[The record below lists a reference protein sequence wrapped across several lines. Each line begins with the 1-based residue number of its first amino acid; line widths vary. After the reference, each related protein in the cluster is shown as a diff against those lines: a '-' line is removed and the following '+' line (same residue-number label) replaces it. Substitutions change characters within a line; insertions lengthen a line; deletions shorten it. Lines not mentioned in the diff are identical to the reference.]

1 MQDMPY
7 EPPRVSRRR
16 MLSTAFTGICGIAT
30 NAMVLPNMAQAAES
44 ESAQMKPTDL
54 ITALR
59 SIGTPGCLVAAD
71 RLEASTVSQAGFDLH
86 LRRAGLTQADAQVLA
101 DGMLRANAGNTL
113 SLRSF
118 SASYNPDLG
127 DVGAAILATSFPA
140 SMTEIGLVG
149 CSVGDAGARPIL
161 EWARNAPNLRMVC
174 VEGNN
179 FSAGIKV
186 QFRDLA
192 SSGRNILVVV

>member
-1 MQDMPY
+1 MRIQLF

-16 MLSTAFTGICGIAT
+16 MLSTAFASVCGVATYATGLPTLA
-30 NAMVLPNMAQAAES
+30 NAAGS
-44 ESAQMKPTDL
+44 ESTQMKPTDL

-59 SIGTPGCLVAAD
+59 SIGTPGCLAAAD
-71 RLEASTVSQAGFDLH
+71 RLEASTGSQAGFDLH
-86 LRRAGLTQADAQVLA
+86 LRRAGLNQADAQVLA
-101 DGMLRANAGNTL
+101 DGMLRAHAGNAL

-118 SASYNPDLG
+118 SASYNPELG
-127 DVGAAILATSFPA
+127 DVGAATLATAFPA
-140 SMTEIGLVG
+140 TMTELGLVG

-161 EWARNAPNLRMVC
+161 EWARSAPNLKMIC

-179 FSAGIKV
+179 FSAGMKT

-192 SSGRNILVVV
+192 SLGRNMLVVV

>member
-1 MQDMPY
+1 MRDQQF

-16 MLSTAFTGICGIAT
+16 ALSIAFAGVCGIAT
-30 NAMVLPNMAQAAES
+30 YATVLPTPAKAAGN
-44 ESAQMKPTDL
+44 ESAQINPTDL

-59 SIGTPGCLVAAD
+59 SIGTPGCLAAAD
-71 RLEASTVSQAGFDLH
+71 RLEASIGSQAGFDLH
-86 LRRAGLTQADAQVLA
+86 LRSAGLSQANAQVLA
-101 DGMLRANAGNTL
+101 DGMLRANAGNAL

-118 SASYNPDLG
+118 SASYNPELG
-127 DVGAAILATSFPA
+127 DVGAATLATAFPA
-140 SMTEIGLVG
+140 TMTELGLVG

-161 EWARNAPNLRMVC
+161 EWARSAPNLKMIC

-192 SSGRNILVVV
+192 SQGRNMLVVV